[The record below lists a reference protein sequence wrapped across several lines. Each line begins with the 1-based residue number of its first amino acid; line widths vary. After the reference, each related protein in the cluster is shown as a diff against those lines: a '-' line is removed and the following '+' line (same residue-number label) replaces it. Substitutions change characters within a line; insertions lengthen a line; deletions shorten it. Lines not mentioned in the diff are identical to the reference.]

1 LGVDAQRGAGM
12 ILSWFGGGRKDPQ
25 LPVERGPLRCAISG
39 ALEIDTLGLQ
49 ALLAV
54 GEPAMGA
61 PGGGSFIVSA
71 IGTAQLD
78 GNSELTRYYDD
89 DHRMIQVMA
98 APGGGEETIADV
110 SLYAPW
116 DSVVPAGPSEW
127 ARWTGPRGLIGAPQY
142 DADGIMFSRYWGSGS
157 DHAGLVEFVETVDD
171 GERSREIHQRCM
183 LYSRSVGAGEEM
195 LLLNIE
201 RDLAVAAQAQGAAI
215 SFMIG
220 YGLGVA
226 DIRRV

>member
-1 LGVDAQRGAGM
+1 M
-12 ILSWFGGGRKDPQ
+12 IRSWFGGGRKEPQ
-25 LPVERGPLRCAISG
+25 LPVERGPLRCSISG

-49 ALLAV
+49 ALLAA

-61 PGGGSFIVSA
+61 PLGGSFIVSA

-78 GNSELTRYYDD
+78 ASSELTRYYDD
-89 DHRMIQVMA
+89 EHRMIQVMA
-98 APGGGEETIADV
+98 APGGGEDTIIDV

-116 DSVVPAGPSEW
+116 DSVVPGGASEW

-142 DADGIMFSRYWGSGS
+142 DADGILFSRYWGSGT
-157 DHAGLVEFVETVDD
+157 DHADLVEFVETVDD
-171 GERSREIHQRCM
+171 GEASRQIHQRCM
-183 LYSRSVGAGEEM
+183 LYSRPVGAGEEM

-201 RDLAVAAQAQGAAI
+201 RDLAHGAHAQGAAI

-220 YGLGVA
+220 YGLGAA

>member
-1 LGVDAQRGAGM
+1 M

-25 LPVERGPLRCAISG
+25 LPRERGPLRCAIGG

-49 ALLAV
+49 GSLAA

-61 PGGGSFIVSA
+61 PLGGSFIVTA
-71 IGTAQLD
+71 IGMAQMD
-78 GNSELTRYYDD
+78 AGTELTRYYDD

-98 APGGGEETIADV
+98 APGGGEDTITDV

-142 DADGIMFSRYWGSGS
+142 DADGILYTRYWGSGQ
-157 DHAGLVEFVETVDD
+157 DHADLVEFVETVDD
-171 GERSREIHQRCM
+171 GSRSVQIHQRCM
-183 LYSRSVGAGEEM
+183 LYARSVGQEQEM

-201 RDLAVAAQAQGAAI
+201 RDMAYEAQAQGAAI
-215 SFMIG
+215 TFMIG
-220 YGLGVA
+220 YGLGAA

>member
-1 LGVDAQRGAGM
+1 M
-12 ILSWFGGGRKDPQ
+12 IRSWFGGGRKESQVPA
-25 LPVERGPLRCAISG
+25 ERGPLRCAISG

-49 ALLAV
+49 ASLAA

-61 PGGGSFIVSA
+61 PTGSDFIVSA

-98 APGGGEETIADV
+98 APGGGEETITDV

-127 ARWTGPRGLIGAPQY
+127 ARWTGSRGLIGAPEY
-142 DADGIMFSRYWGSGS
+142 DADGIVFARYWGSGP
-157 DHAGLVEFVETVDD
+157 DHADLVEFVETVDD
-171 GERSREIHQRCM
+171 GQQTRQIHQRCM
-183 LYSRSVGAGEEM
+183 LYSRVVGAGEEM

-201 RDLAVAAQAQGAAI
+201 RELAERAQAQGAAI
-215 SFMIG
+215 SFLIG
-220 YGLGVA
+220 YGLGAA

>member
-1 LGVDAQRGAGM
+1 M

-25 LPVERGPLRCAISG
+25 LPQERGPLRVAISG
-39 ALEIDTLGLQ
+39 ALEIDTLGVQ
-49 ALLAV
+49 AALAA

-61 PGGGSFIVSA
+61 PSGGSFIVSA
-71 IGTAQLD
+71 IGTALLD

-89 DHRMIQVMA
+89 DQRMIQVMA
-98 APGGGEETIADV
+98 ALGGGEDTIVDV

-127 ARWTGPRGLIGAPQY
+127 ARWTGPRGLIGAPKY
-142 DADGIMFSRYWGSGS
+142 DADGIVFDRYWGEGS
-157 DHAGLVEFVETVDD
+157 DHADLVEFVETVDD
-171 GERSREIHQRCM
+171 GETRRQIHQRCM
-183 LYSRSVGAGEEM
+183 LYSRMVGDGEEM

-201 RDLAVAAQAQGAAI
+201 RDMAHEARAQGAAI
-215 SFMIG
+215 AFMIG
-220 YGLGVA
+220 YGLGAA